1 MMRYNSLILL
11 PTDSDL
17 IPNSWDDTGDLLMG
31 MTHRTL
37 PIDGVQFHPESVG
50 SPSGRDLLSEFVMR
64 KPVISNHQI
73 EEQVR
78 RP

>member
-11 PTDSDL
+11 PMDSNL
-17 IPNSWDDTGDLLMG
+17 IPNSWDHTGELLMG
-31 MTHRTL
+31 ITHRTL

-50 SPSGRDLLSEFVMR
+50 SPSGHDLLSKFLTR
-64 KPVISNHQI
+64 KPIISNHQI

>member
-1 MMRYNSLILL
+1 
-11 PTDSDL
+11 
-17 IPNSWDDTGDLLMG
+17 MG

-37 PIDGVQFHPESVG
+37 PIDGAQFHPESVG
-50 SPSGRDLLSEFVMR
+50 SPSGRDLLCEFLMR
-64 KPVISNHQI
+64 KPVISNDQI